1 MKILNQLLIDE
12 NNIAFHPD
20 MGNSYQLNSV
30 GKKVLD
36 LIKLHKSKTEI
47 IEELHQTYN
56 ISKDDLFIDVSD
68 YLTKLKFYGLY

>member
-20 MGNSYQLNSV
+20 MGNSYQLNSI

-36 LIKLHKSKTEI
+36 LIKLHKTKDEI

-56 ISKDDLFIDVSD
+56 VSKDDLFIDVSD